1 MSDIPE
7 SQRTKVKGIVD
18 IVFLMDATGSMK
30 PCIDAVKDN
39 LRMFIGELTG
49 GANNQA
55 PVKEWRA
62 KVVAYRDYIY
72 DSEPLVDHD
81 FTDDPA
87 VLEGQMASLQ
97 ADGGGD
103 EPESLL
109 EGIYH
114 VATMEQ
120 TEKGVPLSPNK
131 WRYRG
136 DGARVV
142 VIFTDASYH
151 DVMEDMPSR
160 PTPVGDVVWFS
171 SIQ

>member
-97 ADGGGD
+97 VDGGGD
-103 EPESLL
+103 EPWR
-109 EGIYH
+109 
-114 VATMEQ
+114 VFTMWR
-120 TEKGVPLSPNK
+120 PWNK
-131 WRYRG
+131 LKK
-136 DGARVV
+136 ACL
-142 VIFTDASYH
+142 
-151 DVMEDMPSR
+151 
-160 PTPVGDVVWFS
+160 
-171 SIQ
+171 